1 MRAEKNFPCRSINK
15 TEDHTKIV
23 SMNRNI
29 IIITDNTKRSTMRDP
44 GHMTWS
50 TEESIMDRNIGTT
63 DITIGTETTVQVS
76 IYTEICT
83 THNIPLSP
91 TIGISPGLRIKEIT
105 ILREGITIGT
115 LSLAINKTGREV
127 QEDSRIS
134 VTEGDSTI
142 EPIMTMFGDRVILK
156 FMMII
161 VDMTVRDVLIP
172 KISSHGQ
179 ILGVLSD
186 KVIEMV
192 TMMKVVNIISEMIE
206 IGDNTKGMGHI
217 EVKEVGRISQGI
229 IGLIIDI
236 QQTIRKGEVAVGMI
250 YQ

>member
-1 MRAEKNFPCRSINK
+1 
-15 TEDHTKIV
+15 
-23 SMNRNI
+23 
-29 IIITDNTKRSTMRDP
+29 
-44 GHMTWS
+44 
-50 TEESIMDRNIGTT
+50 MDRNIGTT
-63 DITIGTETTVQVS
+63 DITIGTETTVQAS

-83 THNIPLSP
+83 TGNIPPSP
-91 TIGISPGLRIKEIT
+91 TIDIVIGPGLKEIT

-134 VTEGDSTI
+134 VTVGDSTI
-142 EPIMTMFGDRVILK
+142 ELIMTMIGDRVILK

-192 TMMKVVNIISEMIE
+192 TMMKVVNIMSEMVEIE
-206 IGDNTKGMGHI
+206 DNTKGMGRI
-217 EVKEVGRISQGI
+217 EVKEAGRMGQGI

-236 QQTIRKGEVAVGMI
+236 QKTSRKGEVAVGMI

>member
-1 MRAEKNFPCRSINK
+1 
-15 TEDHTKIV
+15 
-23 SMNRNI
+23 
-29 IIITDNTKRSTMRDP
+29 
-44 GHMTWS
+44 
-50 TEESIMDRNIGTT
+50 MDRNIGTT

-83 THNIPLSP
+83 TRNIPLSP

-105 ILREGITIGT
+105 NLREGITIGT

-142 EPIMTMFGDRVILK
+142 ELIMTMIGDRVILK
-156 FMMII
+156 FMIII

-192 TMMKVVNIISEMIE
+192 TMMKVMNIMSEMVEIE
-206 IGDNTKGMGHI
+206 DNTKGMGCI
-217 EVKEVGRISQGI
+217 EVKEVGRMGQGI
-229 IGLIIDI
+229 IGLITDI
-236 QQTIRKGEVAVGMI
+236 QKTSRKGEVAVGMI
-250 YQ
+250 

>member
-1 MRAEKNFPCRSINK
+1 
-15 TEDHTKIV
+15 
-23 SMNRNI
+23 
-29 IIITDNTKRSTMRDP
+29 
-44 GHMTWS
+44 
-50 TEESIMDRNIGTT
+50 MDRNIGTT
-63 DITIGTETTVQVS
+63 DITIGTETTVQAS

-83 THNIPLSP
+83 TRNIPPSP
-91 TIGISPGLRIKEIT
+91 TIDIVISPGLRIREIT

-134 VTEGDSTI
+134 VTVGDSTI
-142 EPIMTMFGDRVILK
+142 ELIMTMIGDRVILK

-192 TMMKVVNIISEMIE
+192 TMMKVVNIMSEMVEIE
-206 IGDNTKGMGHI
+206 DNTKGMGCI
-217 EVKEVGRISQGI
+217 EIKEVGRMGQGI

-236 QQTIRKGEVAVGMI
+236 QKTSRKGEVAVGMI
-250 YQ
+250 

>member
-1 MRAEKNFPCRSINK
+1 
-15 TEDHTKIV
+15 
-23 SMNRNI
+23 
-29 IIITDNTKRSTMRDP
+29 MRDP
-44 GHMTWS
+44 GHMTKS

-63 DITIGTETTVQVS
+63 DITIGTETTVQAS

-83 THNIPLSP
+83 TRNIPPSP
-91 TIGISPGLRIKEIT
+91 TIDIVISPGLRIRIKEIT

-134 VTEGDSTI
+134 VTEGDSTT
-142 EPIMTMFGDRVILK
+142 ELIMTMIGDRVILK
-156 FMMII
+156 FMIII

-192 TMMKVVNIISEMIE
+192 TMMKVVNIMSEMVE
-206 IGDNTKGMGHI
+206 TEDNTKGMGHI

-236 QQTIRKGEVAVGMI
+236 QKTIRKGEVAVGMV

>member
-1 MRAEKNFPCRSINK
+1 
-15 TEDHTKIV
+15 
-23 SMNRNI
+23 
-29 IIITDNTKRSTMRDP
+29 
-44 GHMTWS
+44 
-50 TEESIMDRNIGTT
+50 MDRNIGTT
-63 DITIGTETTVQVS
+63 DITIGTETTVQAS

-83 THNIPLSP
+83 TRNIPPSP
-91 TIGISPGLRIKEIT
+91 TIDIVISPGLRIREIT

-134 VTEGDSTI
+134 VTVGDSTI
-142 EPIMTMFGDRVILK
+142 ELIMTMIGDRVILK

-192 TMMKVVNIISEMIE
+192 TMMKVVNIMSEMVEIE
-206 IGDNTKGMGHI
+206 DNTKGMGHI
-217 EVKEVGRISQGI
+217 EVKEVGRIGQGI

-236 QQTIRKGEVAVGMI
+236 QKTSRKGEVVVAMI
-250 YQ
+250 